1 MANPGPA
8 VTSSAHPSNVT
19 TSQTLRLLG
28 TLKAVDV
35 NAPSGS
41 FFSLPI
47 NNSTVYQP
55 TLLIVTNS
63 NNAGAATGTLTSLA
77 LGITTTGSGTPTS
90 LFGAITASQ
99 LATVLGVS
107 QVAASAVV
115 TSYNQQ
121 NLFVNI
127 ATTTA
132 VTGTVDVYVYGYDF
146 S

>member
-8 VTSSAHPSNVT
+8 VTTSAHPSNIT
-19 TSQTLRLLG
+19 TNQALRVLG
-28 TLKAVDV
+28 ILKGVNV
-35 NAPSGS
+35 NAASGS
-41 FFSLPI
+41 FFPLPI
-47 NNSTVYQP
+47 INSSQYQP
-55 TLLIVTNS
+55 TLLIVANS
-63 NNAGAATGTLTSLA
+63 NNAGAATGTLTSLV
-77 LGITTTGSGTPTS
+77 LGITTTGNGTPTS

-99 LATVLGVS
+99 LATVAGVS

-115 TSYNQQ
+115 TSYTQQ

>member
-28 TLKAVDV
+28 TLKAVNV

>member
-8 VTSSAHPSNVT
+8 STVSAHPSNVT
-19 TSQTLRLLG
+19 TNQTLRLLG
-28 TLKAVDV
+28 VLKAVNV
-35 NAPSGS
+35 NAASGS
-41 FFSLPI
+41 FFPLPI
-47 NNSTVYQP
+47 INSTTYQP

-63 NNAGAATGTLTSLA
+63 NNAGAATGTLTSLV
-77 LGITTTGSGTPTS
+77 LGITTTNSGTPTS

-107 QVAASAVV
+107 QVAASAVI
-115 TSYNQQ
+115 TSYSQQ
-121 NLFVNI
+121 NLYVNI

>member
-8 VTSSAHPSNVT
+8 VTTSAHPSNVT
-19 TSQTLRLLG
+19 TNQTQRLLG
-28 TLKAVDV
+28 VLKGVNV
-35 NAPSGS
+35 NAASGS
-41 FFSLPI
+41 FFPLPI
-47 NNSTVYQP
+47 INSTTYQP
-55 TLLIVTNS
+55 NLLVVTNS
-63 NNAGAATGTLTSLA
+63 NNAGAATGTLTSLV
-77 LGITTTGSGTPTS
+77 LGITTTGNGTPTS

-115 TSYNQQ
+115 TAYNQAA
-121 NLFVNI
+121 LFVNI

-132 VTGTVDVYVYGYDF
+132 VVGTVDVYVYGYDF

>member
-8 VTSSAHPSNVT
+8 TTISAHPSNVT
-19 TSQTLRLLG
+19 TNQTLRLLG
-28 TLKAVDV
+28 VLKAVNV
-35 NAPSGS
+35 NAASGS
-41 FFSLPI
+41 FFPLPI
-47 NNSTVYQP
+47 INSTTYQP

-77 LGITTTGSGTPTS
+77 LGITTTNSGTPTS

-107 QVAASAVV
+107 QVAAIAVT

-121 NLFVNI
+121 NLYVNI

>member
-8 VTSSAHPSNVT
+8 VTTSAHPSNVT
-19 TSQTLRLLG
+19 TNQTQRLLG
-28 TLKAVDV
+28 VLKGVNV
-35 NAPSGS
+35 NAASGS
-41 FFSLPI
+41 FFPLPI
-47 NNSTVYQP
+47 INSTTYQP
-55 TLLIVTNS
+55 NLLVVTNS
-63 NNAGAATGTLTSLA
+63 NNAGAATGTLTSLV
-77 LGITTTGSGTPTS
+77 LGITTTGNGTPTS

-99 LATVLGVS
+99 LATVLGVI

-121 NLFVNI
+121 ALFVNI

-132 VTGTVDVYVYGYDF
+132 VVGTVDVYVYGYDF

>member
-8 VTSSAHPSNVT
+8 VTTSAHPSNVT
-19 TSQTLRLLG
+19 TNQTQRLLG
-28 TLKAVDV
+28 VLKGVNV
-35 NAPSGS
+35 NAASGS
-41 FFSLPI
+41 FFPLPI
-47 NNSTVYQP
+47 INSTTYQP
-55 TLLIVTNS
+55 NLLVVTNS
-63 NNAGAATGTLTSLA
+63 NNAGAATGTLTSLV
-77 LGITTTGSGTPTS
+77 LGITTTGNGTPTS

-121 NLFVNI
+121 ALFVNI

-132 VTGTVDVYVYGYDF
+132 VVGTVDVYVYGYDF

>member
-8 VTSSAHPSNVT
+8 VTSSAHPSNVST
-19 TSQTLRLLG
+19 NQALRVLG
-28 TLKAVDV
+28 ILKGVNV
-35 NAPSGS
+35 NAASGS

-47 NNSTVYQP
+47 INSSQYQP
-55 TLLIVTNS
+55 TLLIVANS

-99 LATVLGVS
+99 LATVAGVS

-115 TSYNQQ
+115 TSYTQQ

>member
-8 VTSSAHPSNVT
+8 VTTSAHPSNVT
-19 TSQTLRLLG
+19 TNQTQRLLG
-28 TLKAVDV
+28 VLKGVNV
-35 NAPSGS
+35 NAASGS
-41 FFSLPI
+41 FFPLPI
-47 NNSTVYQP
+47 INSTTYQP
-55 TLLIVTNS
+55 NLLVVTNS
-63 NNAGAATGTLTSLA
+63 NNAGAATGTLTSLV
-77 LGITTTGSGTPTS
+77 LGVTTTGNGTPTS

-121 NLFVNI
+121 ALFVNI

-132 VTGTVDVYVYGYDF
+132 VVGTVDVYVYGYDF

>member
-28 TLKAVDV
+28 SLEAVNV

-63 NNAGAATGTLTSLA
+63 NNAGAATGTLTSLV
-77 LGITTTGSGTPTS
+77 LGVTTTGSGTPTS

>member
-28 TLKAVDV
+28 SLKAVNV

-63 NNAGAATGTLTSLA
+63 NNAGAATGTLTSLV
-77 LGITTTGSGTPTS
+77 LGVTTTGSGTPTS

>member
-1 MANPGPA
+1 MSNPGPA
-8 VTSSAHPSNVT
+8 VTTSAHPSNVT
-19 TSQTLRLLG
+19 TNQTQRLLG
-28 TLKAVDV
+28 VLKGVNV
-35 NAPSGS
+35 NAASGS
-41 FFSLPI
+41 FFPLPI
-47 NNSTVYQP
+47 INSTTYQP
-55 TLLIVTNS
+55 NLLVVTNS
-63 NNAGAATGTLTSLA
+63 NNAGAATGTLTSLV

-121 NLFVNI
+121 ALFVNI

-132 VTGTVDVYVYGYDF
+132 VVGTVDVYVYGYDF

>member
-8 VTSSAHPSNVT
+8 TTVSAHPSNVT
-19 TSQTLRLLG
+19 TNQTLRLLG
-28 TLKAVDV
+28 VLKAVNV
-35 NAPSGS
+35 NAASGS
-41 FFSLPI
+41 FFTLPI
-47 NNSTVYQP
+47 INSTTYQP

-77 LGITTTGSGTPTS
+77 LGITTTNSGTPTS

-115 TSYNQQ
+115 TSYSQQ
-121 NLFVNI
+121 NLYVNI